1 MSDDLD
7 TVASLRKRDREH
19 DEVGDLMTILAVAML
34 FLTGQGSSARFPT
47 RKIQR
52 AAEGPM
58 GSTMMGY
65 YNYGDQQTFLYN
77 FRMTKDQLEG
87 GHRLVERQSDLTT
100 PGHEALSLPLPKVSI
115 EVSQR
120 CALPQHSCKP
130 LCTSCFDPIELEK
143 IEVSQRC
150 TPNPSLRPSSL
161 SPFSL

>member
-19 DEVGDLMTILAVAML
+19 DEVGDLMPILAVAML

-87 GHRLVERQSDLTT
+87 EHRLG
-100 PGHEALSLPLPKVSI
+100 PLSLPLPKVSI
-115 EVSQR
+115 EVSQRCALPKIKVSQR